1 MAARRAV
8 SAGRRIRPASTEQLS
23 AEDFAR
29 INALCEA
36 AFRFPFAGVW
46 ERVGQGLH
54 VTAEA
59 EGGLVAH
66 AMIVDRR
73 IYTGAELDTTLDA
86 AYVENVATRPDA
98 QGRGHGTAVMHEV
111 GRIIQEEYG
120 IGALGTRDQAFY
132 RGLGWVV
139 WAGPTFVRTPDGERI
154 RTVGADG
161 EVMVLRTARTPLGIA
176 LEEPIA
182 IDWRAGEPW

>member
-1 MAARRAV
+1 MSASRRV
-8 SAGRRIRPASTEQLS
+8 RTTSTDQLS
-23 AEDFAR
+23 AEEFAE

-46 ERVGQGLH
+46 ERVGQGIH
-54 VTAEA
+54 VIAESD
-59 EGGLVAH
+59 GRVVAH
-66 AMIVDRR
+66 AMLVDRR
-73 IYTGAELDTTLDA
+73 IFTGPELDTTLDA

-98 QGRGHGTAVMHEV
+98 QGLGHGSAVMVEA
-111 GRIIQEEYG
+111 GRIIEEEYE

-132 RGLGWVV
+132 RSLGWVV

-154 RTVGADG
+154 RTGGVDG

>member
-1 MAARRAV
+1 MSASRRV
-8 SAGRRIRPASTEQLS
+8 RTTSTDQLS
-23 AEDFAR
+23 AEEFAE

-46 ERVGQGLH
+46 ERVGQGIHIL
-54 VTAEA
+54 AESD
-59 EGGLVAH
+59 GRLVAH
-66 AMIVDRR
+66 AMLVDRR
-73 IYTGAELDTTLDA
+73 IFTGPELDTTLDA

-98 QGRGHGTAVMHEV
+98 QGLGHGSSVMAEA
-111 GRIIQEEYG
+111 GRIIQEEYE

-132 RGLGWVV
+132 RSLGWVV

-154 RTVGADG
+154 RTGGVDG

-182 IDWRAGEPW
+182 VEWRPGEPW